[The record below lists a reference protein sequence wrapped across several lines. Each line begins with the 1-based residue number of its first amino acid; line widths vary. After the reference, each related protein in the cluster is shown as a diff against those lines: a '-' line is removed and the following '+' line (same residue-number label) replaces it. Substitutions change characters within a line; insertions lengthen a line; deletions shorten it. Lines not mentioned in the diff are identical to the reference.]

1 MYTPGKGRREGVGI
15 RQINFGRREG
25 VGIRH
30 VNIGRR
36 EGVGIRQV
44 NIVRREGCRYTF
56 VAETALGQLHTVI
69 LCTHKPGCTGRHH
82 CTGSDNANFIIV

>member
-15 RQINFGRREG
+15 RQINF
-25 VGIRH
+25 
-30 VNIGRR
+30 GRR

-56 VAETALGQLHTVI
+56 VAETALGQTTYCDTVYSQAR
-69 LCTHKPGCTGRHH
+69 LYGPTSLYWFR
-82 CTGSDNANFIIV
+82 

>member
-44 NIVRREGCRYTF
+44 NIVRREGF
-56 VAETALGQLHTVI
+56 VCLLQKPRWVNYI
-69 LCTHKPGCTGRHH
+69 L
-82 CTGSDNANFIIV
+82 